1 MKKLLIINN
10 SLARGGAERV
20 TVYLADYMV
29 KNGVP
34 CDILTETISKNEYD
48 VPDGVQRLTLKA
60 KKYFSKVREI
70 RRVIK
75 NSGVDTVLV
84 MGVPNSIYV
93 VPATCGLKVKVI
105 ISERNDPNHF
115 LGNPLVKKYS
125 RLLMRF
131 ADGFVFQNQY
141 AKDFY
146 KKKLK
151 GRGEVIFNPLFTD
164 GLPEVYT
171 GERRKEFVN
180 LGRLHEQK
188 NQEMLINAF
197 STIAKKHEDFTL
209 TIYGEGKLKD
219 KLQLLIN
226 EKGLTERVTLAG
238 NRSNVLELIKDSY
251 AFVLSSDFEGM
262 PNALI
267 EAMSKAL
274 PCVGLKTG
282 GIPELID
289 EKYVCSRKGNI
300 SKTLMKKALEISD
313 KEEMKF
319 CAKVN
324 FEKSKDY
331 DKKILDKKRI
341 DFYKEFAQSINKQ

>member
-1 MKKLLIINN
+1 MKKLLIFNK

-29 KNGVP
+29 KNGVS

-48 VPDGVQRLTLKA
+48 APSGVERITLKS
-60 KKYFSKVREI
+60 KGYFSKIREI
-70 RRVIK
+70 RKFIK
-75 NSGVDTVLV
+75 NSGADTVLV
-84 MGVPNSIYV
+84 MGVSNSIYV
-93 VPATCGLKVKVI
+93 IPATFGLKVKVV

-115 LGNPLVKKYS
+115 LGKTLVKKYS
-125 RLLMRF
+125 RFLMRF

-171 GERRKEFVN
+171 GERKKEFVN

-188 NQEMLINAF
+188 NQKMLINAF
-197 STIAKKHEDFTL
+197 SAISEKHKDFTL

-219 KLQLLIN
+219 ELQALID
-226 EKGLTERVTLAG
+226 EKGLKERVNLAG
-238 NRSNVLELIKDSY
+238 NKSNVLELIKDSY
-251 AFVLSSDFEGM
+251 AFILSSNFEGM

-267 EAMSKAL
+267 EAMSIGL
-274 PCVGLKTG
+274 PCISTDCPGALSLIEDGKNGLIIKVKDEYALIEAMDKLASNT
-282 GIPELID
+282 EL
-289 EKYVCSRKGNI
+289 
-300 SKTLMKKALEISD
+300 
-313 KEEMKF
+313 
-319 CAKVN
+319 AK
-324 FEKSKDY
+324 S
-331 DKKILDKKRI
+331 
-341 DFYKEFAQSINKQ
+341 